1 MGPDTDPE
9 KDPEMDMEK
18 DPDPCPGPF
27 LYADV
32 PDPDLDTVPDSVIAP
47 DTETSSFLF

>member
-18 DPDPCPGPF
+18 DPDPCPF
-27 LYADV
+27 LYTDV